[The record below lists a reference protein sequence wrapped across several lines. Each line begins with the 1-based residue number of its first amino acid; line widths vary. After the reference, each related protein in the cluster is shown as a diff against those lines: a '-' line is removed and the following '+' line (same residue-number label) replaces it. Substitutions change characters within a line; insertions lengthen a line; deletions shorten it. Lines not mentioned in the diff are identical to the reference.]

1 MAVLET
7 YGEVRTA
14 FRQFWGDLN
23 GGRLDLEIVCPG
35 SWDSRNLPDSFR
47 SEDVIGKIR
56 VPLNEGLTVF
66 SPCAQPI
73 QIDSLGVQPA
83 QISAFVE
90 LCRNAGALLPSIRR
104 GKLRLYCDWDSRRP
118 EEFWIANLLH
128 LTKKYSQAR
137 LNIDV
142 IHILKPVE
150 LSIDAITTWIDA
162 GLILNESPTPIVDK
176 AENKR
181 RDRIS
186 IRELDPIANQHVKDL
201 WRHDNKKHWG
211 RFLATKIP
219 GRTSPIDARTIGKL
233 KAWESAKARRTR
245 TSMIS
250 GRLKQHGMSKEFLE
264 KVADPAVSTFQ
275 NLIDEELDA
284 DQIAKINSD
293 NELRR
298 FIEDQCKDSVSDH
311 VPNDDGT
318 T

>member
-7 YGEVRTA
+7 FSEVRRG
-14 FRQFWGDLN
+14 FRQLSGDLN
-23 GGRLDLEIVCPG
+23 GGILDLEIVCPG
-35 SWDSRNLPDSFR
+35 SWDSRKPPDCFR
-47 SEDVIGKIR
+47 PEDVIGKIR
-56 VPLNEGLTVF
+56 VPLNEGLSVF
-66 SPCAQPI
+66 SSSAQPI
-73 QIDSLGVQPA
+73 QTDAHKIQPA
-83 QISAFVE
+83 QIKAFVD
-90 LCRNAGALLPSIRR
+90 LCRNAGSLLPATR
-104 GKLRLYCDWDSRRP
+104 KNELRLYCDWDSRKP
-118 EEFWIANLLH
+118 EELWIANLLQ

-142 IHILKPVE
+142 IHILKPIDF
-150 LSIDAITTWIDA
+150 SIDVITAWMDA
-162 GLILNESPTPIVDK
+162 GLIPDKSPTPIVDK

-233 KAWESAKARRTR
+233 RAWESAKVRRTR
-245 TSMIS
+245 ASRIS

-264 KVADPAVSTFQ
+264 KVADPAASNFQ

-298 FIEDQCKDSVSDH
+298 LIEDQCKDSVSDH